1 VFKQVIRAAAS
12 VLVLLAANGAN
23 AQAARDTISIVGS
36 STVYPFTT
44 TVAEQFGRQGKFKT
58 PKVESTGTGGGVK
71 LFCMG
76 VGPQYPDFVNASRRM
91 NLAEFDSCNKAGVTE
106 IIEVKIG
113 FDGLTIAESKKAKPL
128 ALTRK
133 QVYLAL
139 AKQIPDPS
147 NPTSMIPNPNRMW
160 SDIDPSLPK
169 VKIEVLGPPPTSGT
183 RDSFHEL
190 YMENGCRT
198 YAWLNT
204 LRGQDERRFKRLCD
218 TMRDDGA
225 FIEAGENDNL
235 IVQKIEANPGALGI
249 FGFSY
254 LEENQ
259 AALQAVKIE
268 GYVPTFETIAD
279 GTYPTSRP
287 LFVYVKK
294 AHLKVIPGMNE
305 FIDEYLS
312 EKALGSEGYLATRGL
327 VTLPKAEL
335 AKVRADVKAL
345 KLFRP

>member
-1 VFKQVIRAAAS
+1 MFKQVIRAFAF
-12 VLVLLAANGAN
+12 VLVLAAANAAN

-58 PKVESTGTGGGVK
+58 PKVESTGTGGGIK

-76 VGPQYPDFVNASRRM
+76 VGPQYPDIANASRRM
-91 NLAEFDSCNKAGVTE
+91 NLAEFESCAKAGVNE
-106 IIEVKIG
+106 IVEIKIG
-113 FDGLTIAESKKAKPL
+113 FDGLTIAQSKKAQPM

-147 NPTSMIPNPNRMW
+147 NPTSMIPNPYKMW
-160 SDIDPSLPK
+160 SDIDKSLPK
-169 VKIEVLGPPPTSGT
+169 SKIEVLGPPPTSGT

-190 YMENGCRT
+190 YMENGCRS
-198 YAWLNT
+198 YAWINT
-204 LRGQDERRFKRLCD
+204 LRSQDERRFKRVCH
-218 TMRDDGA
+218 TIRDDGA

-235 IVQKIEANPGALGI
+235 IVQKIEANTAALGI
-249 FGFSY
+249 FGYSF

-259 AALQAVKIE
+259 AQLRGVKIE
-268 GYVPTFETIAD
+268 GYLPTFETISAN
-279 GTYPTSRP
+279 TFPASRP
-287 LFVYVKK
+287 LFIYVKK
-294 AHLKVIPGMNE
+294 AHMKVIPGMNE
-305 FIDEYLS
+305 FVAEYVS
-312 EKALGSEGYLATRGL
+312 DKAVGSEGYLADRGL
-327 VTLPKAEL
+327 VPQPKADL
-335 AKVRADVKAL
+335 AKTRADVKAQ

>member
-1 VFKQVIRAAAS
+1 VLKQIIRVATS
-12 VLVLLAANGAN
+12 VLVLAAANAAN

-76 VGPQYPDFVNASRRM
+76 VGPQYPDIVNASRRM
-91 NLAEFDSCNKAGVTE
+91 NLAEFESCTKAGVTD

-113 FDGLTIAESKKAKPL
+113 FDGLTIAQSKKAKPL

-147 NPTSMIPNPNRMW
+147 NPTSMIPNPYRLW
-160 SDIDPSLPK
+160 SDIDKSLPK
-169 VKIEVLGPPPTSGT
+169 TKIEVLGPPPTSGT

-190 YMENGCRT
+190 YMENGCRS
-198 YAWLNT
+198 YPWINT
-204 LRGQDERRFKRLCD
+204 LRSLDERRFKRVCH
-218 TMRDDGA
+218 TIRDDGG

-235 IVQKIEANPGALGI
+235 IVQKIEANPDALGI
-249 FGFSY
+249 FGYSF

-259 AALQAVKIE
+259 AQIRAVKIE
-268 GYVPTFETIAD
+268 GYLPTFETISNS
-279 GTYPTSRP
+279 TYPASRP
-287 LFVYVKK
+287 LFFYVKK
-294 AHLKVIPGMNE
+294 AHMKVIPGMNE
-305 FIDEYLS
+305 FVAEYLS
-312 EKALGSEGYLATRGL
+312 DKALGDEGYLAERGL
-327 VTLPKAEL
+327 VPQPKADL
-335 AKVRADVKAL
+335 AKTRTDVKAQ

>member
-1 VFKQVIRAAAS
+1 MLKQIIRVAAS
-12 VLVLLAANGAN
+12 VLVLVVANAAN
-23 AQAARDTISIVGS
+23 AQAARDSISIVGS

-76 VGPQYPDFVNASRRM
+76 VGPQYPDIVNASRRM
-91 NLAEFDSCNKAGVTE
+91 NLAEFESCSKAGVTD

-113 FDGLTIAESKKAKPL
+113 FDGLTIAHSKKAQPL

-147 NPTSMIPNPNRMW
+147 NPTSMIPNPYRLW
-160 SDIDPSLPK
+160 SDIDKSLPK
-169 VKIEVLGPPPTSGT
+169 TRIEVLGPPPTSGT

-190 YMENGCRT
+190 YMENGCRS
-198 YAWLNT
+198 YPWINT
-204 LRGQDERRFKRLCD
+204 LRGQDERRFKRVCH
-218 TMRDDGA
+218 TIRDDGA

-235 IVQKIEANPGALGI
+235 IVQKIEANPNALGI
-249 FGFSY
+249 FGYSF

-259 AALQAVKIE
+259 AQISAVKIE
-268 GYVPTFETIAD
+268 GYLPTFATIAD
-279 GTYPTSRP
+279 GTYPASRP

-294 AHLKVIPGMNE
+294 AHMKVIPGMSE
-305 FIDEYLS
+305 FVDEYLS
-312 EKALGSEGYLATRGL
+312 DKALGAEGYLAERGL
-327 VTLPKAEL
+327 VPQPKADL
-335 AKVRADVKAL
+335 AKTRADVKAQ